1 MAVTTTSAISV
12 RVFIPFSTNGTQ
24 LVTDPALTNFVNT
37 AKSLTV
43 DGIIYQS
50 EAHDYGWDVSWITL
64 EFITSTSNA
73 SSLETAASTL
83 QASLN
88 TQNGN
93 PAPALLVK
101 AQATVIT
108 NVVFS

>member
-1 MAVTTTSAISV
+1 MAVTTSGAISV
-12 RVFIPFSTNGTQ
+12 RVFVPLWTNGTQ
-24 LVTDPALTNFVNT
+24 LVTDPALTNFINT

-50 EAHDYGWDVSWITL
+50 EAHDYGWDVSWFTL
-64 EFITSTSNA
+64 EFITTTANA

-83 QASLN
+83 QAALN

-93 PAPALLVK
+93 PAPALVVK
-101 AQATVIT
+101 AQATAMT